1 MSSSATGLRCLSLA
15 LAAVP
20 AIFGQEPGLA
30 EKLFLS
36 GERAYAIRAYPEAL
50 ETWNQLIQQAPKSP
64 FAAQALLNLARY
76 QVEVARQPEAAL
88 PLLERIKADHL
99 RTPWAAEA
107 MLLRGRIL
115 VSRSHTPQDLK
126 EAQADFNRVVDLFP
140 DHPCVQETRLELGNS
155 FRMLDQWGRALTN
168 YIEAIRLD
176 PAAAAARRAQLE
188 AAETLDLMGDTNGCL
203 RMLQFLR
210 DRSPQSAE
218 AQEAE
223 WRIKVRVKQRIQKPP
238 LRSTGPWPEGRQK
251 WLKTPTLMATG
262 TGGELYLY
270 QEDLDQ
276 AFKLKDGQLTA
287 TGPVAKGAKAM
298 AVTPAGQVWLVTNR
312 VGVVKEGAAPAP
324 GAPLLQY
331 PTGAALDAWG
341 NLWLSDSKA
350 PALLVVP
357 PEGPNR
363 SVPLPGTAALA
374 PLPTGGVAAASDT
387 NRTLQFLDSQGQA
400 KVTVPYGKDL
410 PAPFKY
416 VLALASDPLGH
427 VAALVD
433 GDFEGVVLW
442 GPDGAL
448 LRSATYKAL
457 GLSGKFRGL
466 ALDRQGGVILAD
478 RSNDLLIRLE

>member
-188 AAETLDLMGDTNGCL
+188 AAETLDLMGDTTGCL
-203 RMLQFLR
+203 RMLQYLR
-210 DRSPQSAE
+210 DRAPQSAE
-218 AQEAE
+218 ARDAE
-223 WRIKVRVKQRIQKPP
+223 WRIQVRVKERIQKPP
-238 LRSTGPWPEGRQK
+238 LRSQGPWPDGRQK
-251 WLKTPTLMATG
+251 WLKTPTLLAIG
-262 TGGELYLY
+262 PGGGLFLY
-270 QEDLDQ
+270 QDDLDQ
-276 AFKLKDGQLTA
+276 AFRLKDGQLIPA
-287 TGPVAKGAKAM
+287 GPPTRAAKALV
-298 AVTPAGQVWLVTNR
+298 ATPAGQVWLVTSR
-312 VGVVKEGAAPAP
+312 QGVVREGAPPIAGVP
-324 GAPLLQY
+324 PLQA
-331 PTGAALDAWG
+331 PTGAALDPWG
-341 NLWLSDSKA
+341 NLWLSDAKA
-350 PALLVVP
+350 PSLLVVP
-357 PEGPNR
+357 PEGPAR
-363 SVPLPGTAALA
+363 AVPLAGAAGLAAL
-374 PLPTGGVAAASDT
+374 PGGGMVAASDAAHA
-387 NRTLQFLDSQGQA
+387 LVFLDPQGQ
-400 KVTVPYGKDL
+400 VRFTVPYGKDL
-410 PAPFKY
+410 PAPFKS
-416 VLALASDPLGH
+416 VLALAADPLGH
-427 VAALVD
+427 VAALVE
-433 GDFEGVVLW
+433 GDFDGVAVW

-448 LRSATYKAL
+448 LRSATFKSL
-457 GLSGKFRGL
+457 GLAGRFR
-466 ALDRQGGVILAD
+466 AIAMDRQGGLILAD
-478 RSNDLLIRLE
+478 RSNDQLIRLD